1 MPVGYFSLV
10 LHAHLPYVRHP
21 EYPEFLEEDWLF
33 EAITE
38 VYLPLIFIFQSLH
51 EAGAKP
57 RLAMNVSPP
66 LCEMLAD
73 KLLEERYTRHLENLC
88 ELAQKEAART
98 EREAPEFNQVARMY
112 VETLTSS
119 LDLWNNRYGRNLI
132 NAFRELQEEGVLEII
147 TCGATHG
154 FLPLVSTPE
163 ARRAQI
169 RIAVA
174 NYKKHFGRQPR
185 GIWLPECAYEP
196 GIEELLKDAGI
207 EYFIADTHAILYG
220 DPRPRFGVHAP
231 VVCPNGTA
239 VFARDLETSQQVWS
253 AEVGYPGA
261 DVYRE
266 FYRDI
271 GWDLPLDYLRPHL
284 HSSGERRHLGLKY
297 HRITG
302 RDVPQ
307 QLKAPYDPDAAREK
321 SAENAAHFISE
332 RIKQART
339 LRETFEGRP
348 PLVVSPYDAEL
359 FGHWW
364 YEGPQFIDFFFRQLH
379 FDQEE
384 IAAVT
389 PGDFLDSGLPIQI
402 QQPTASSWGENGY
415 YKVWLNERNSWMYPY
430 QHDAERRM
438 TEYANRFA
446 HVGAGLVPAR
456 SGDPFAPGGTATD
469 AGQTGQNH
477 LRERVGSSASDPGG
491 SDAAALI
498 TRILNQMARELLLAE
513 SSDWAFQIYQG
524 TTAEYSTRR
533 FQSHIQRFH
542 LLAEMLHTLGGS
554 ATAVDQTGQNHLRER
569 VGSSATDTAVTVT
582 ERADDS
588 SASPAPPLLDSSAS
602 ELLAEI
608 ERRDNIF
615 PEIDFR
621 TYCSSSAA
629 VCDFDS

>member
-1 MPVGYFSLV
+1 MPTGYFSLI
-10 LHAHLPYVRHP
+10 LHAHLPFVRHP
-21 EYPEFLEEDWLF
+21 EYPEFLEEDWLY

-38 VYLPLIFIFQSLH
+38 VYLPLIFIFQNLH

-73 KLLEERYTRHLENLC
+73 KLLETRYTEHLEQLV
-88 ELAQKEAART
+88 ELADKELYRT
-98 EREAPEFNQVARMY
+98 KTEAQEFIDVAQMY
-112 VETLTSS
+112 VDNLTAS
-119 LDLWNNRYGRNLI
+119 LDLWNNRYKRNLI

-154 FLPLVSTPE
+154 FLPLISTQE

-169 RIAVA
+169 DVAVD

-196 GIEELLKDAGI
+196 GIEDLLKDAGI
-207 EYFIADTHAILYG
+207 EYFISDTHAILYG
-220 DPRPRFGVHAP
+220 DPRPRYGVHAP

-239 VFARDLETSQQVWS
+239 VFARDVETSQQVWS
-253 AEVGYPGA
+253 AEVGYPGS

-271 GWDLPLDYLRPHL
+271 GWDLPLDYLKPYL
-284 HSSGERRHLGLKY
+284 HSDGERKHLGLKY

-307 QLKAPYDPDAAREK
+307 QNKLPYIPALAREK
-321 SAENAAHFISE
+321 VAENAMHFIGE
-332 RIKQART
+332 RIKQARI
-339 LRETFEGRP
+339 LRDTFEGHP

-359 FGHWW
+359 YGHWW
-364 YEGPQFIDFFFRQLH
+364 YEGPQFIDFFFRKLH
-379 FDQEE
+379 WDQDD

-389 PGDFLDSGLPIQI
+389 PGDFLDSGIPIQI

-415 YKVWLNERNSWMYPY
+415 YKVWLNDRNSWMYPY

-438 TEYANRFA
+438 TEYANRFSDA
-446 HVGAGLVPAR
+446 ETRGHGDTGVGR
-456 SGDPFAPGGTATD
+456 
-469 AGQTGQNH
+469 
-477 LRERVGSSASDPGG
+477 SASEP
-491 SDAAALI
+491 LV
-498 TRILNQMARELLLAE
+498 TRLLNQMARELLLAQ

-524 TTAEYSTRR
+524 TTVEYSSRR
-533 FQSHIQRFH
+533 FQSHIQRFD
-542 LLAEMLHTLGGS
+542 LIAKMLDKLSVPPAVAGGS
-554 ATAVDQTGQNHLRER
+554 TL
-569 VGSSATDTAVTVT
+569 ST
-582 ERADDS
+582 EDM
-588 SASPAPPLLDSSAS
+588 

-608 ERRDNIF
+608 ANRDNIF
-615 PEIDFR
+615 QEIDYR
-621 TYCSSSAA
+621 VYQS
-629 VCDFDS
+629 